1 MKVVVAQLVECSLP
15 NPEVRGS
22 IPVMGK
28 HLFAVNCIEK
38 RKNKEKKPGMANFQE
53 GVTVLPKLHYN

>member
-53 GVTVLPKLHYN
+53 GVTV